1 MLFPCVLTTVS
12 DFFAGILVR
21 FEKSFW
27 LDDFWVMETLQL
39 FANLLLMVEPFS
51 DIDIVWAPFSI
62 CIRQVI

>member
-1 MLFPCVLTTVS
+1 MVIVEYKTN
-12 DFFAGILVR
+12 
-21 FEKSFW
+21 FELLPEDKKSFW

-39 FANLLLMVEPFS
+39 FANWLFVVEPFS